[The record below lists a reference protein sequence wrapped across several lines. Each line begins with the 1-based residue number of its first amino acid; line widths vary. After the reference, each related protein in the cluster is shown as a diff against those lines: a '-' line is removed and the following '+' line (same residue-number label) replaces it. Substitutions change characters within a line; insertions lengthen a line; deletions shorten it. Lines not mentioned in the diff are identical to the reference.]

1 MLPSLIAPIF
11 NTVTEE
17 PVSIK
22 LSPPFLLVSGRNW
35 MYEVTAKYLR
45 NEMNE
50 NRYFFDKKVSQES
63 LFLYAQYPQMKVT
76 DDRAL
81 IESFEHKL
89 NLAAED
95 GVCSIPYVM
104 TRSESA
110 HGITYL
116 KRSLGGER
124 ILFSGHTREIFE
136 RLLSLPGQFPDLA
149 YNRYMLA
156 LEKESF
162 EDRLLDLWIAL
173 ESLFVPDGKKGE
185 IMYKLRLR
193 IAYYFGNT
201 FGQRKQI
208 ADFIKHS
215 YNHRSEIVH
224 SGKQLGDALKDE
236 VRLLRSIARA
246 ALINMYLE
254 GIGQQE
260 LRNRLDE
267 LILSGESYR
276 QRYRPDFFEE
286 IML

>member
-1 MLPSLIAPIF
+1 MPTLIAPVF
-11 NTVTEE
+11 NTMTDE
-17 PVSIK
+17 PVAIP
-22 LSPPFLLVSGRNW
+22 LGAPFMLVSGEEW
-35 MYEVTAKYLR
+35 LYEVTSRYLR

-50 NRYFFDKKVSQES
+50 NRFFFDKKVSPQS
-63 LFLYAQYPQMKVT
+63 LFIVAKYPEMKVT
-76 DDRAL
+76 DDRTL

-89 NLAAED
+89 NLAAQD

-104 TRSESA
+104 TREKPV

-116 KRSLGGER
+116 KRSLEGETVHFAGR
-124 ILFSGHTREIFE
+124 TREIFR
-136 RLLSLPGQFPDLA
+136 RLLDQDGQFPDLA
-149 YNRYMLA
+149 YNRYMLS
-156 LEKESF
+156 LEKEGW

-193 IAYYFGNT
+193 IAYYFGENLEE
-201 FGQRKQI
+201 RKRI
-208 ADFIKHS
+208 SDFIKRS

-224 SGKQLGDALKDE
+224 SGKQLGNELKE
-236 VRLLRSIARA
+236 EIRLLRSLARA

-254 GIGQQE
+254 RISQQE

-276 QRYRPDFFEE
+276 QRYQPAFFEA
-286 IML
+286 ISL

>member
-1 MLPSLIAPIF
+1 M
-11 NTVTEE
+11 
-17 PVSIK
+17 
-22 LSPPFLLVSGRNW
+22 LVSGEEW
-35 MYEVTAKYLR
+35 LYEVTSRYLR

-50 NRYFFDKKVSQES
+50 NRFFFDKKVSPQS
-63 LFLYAQYPQMKVT
+63 LFIVAKYPEMKVT

-89 NLAAED
+89 NLAAQD

-104 TRSESA
+104 TRKKPV

-116 KRSLGGER
+116 KRSLEGDT
-124 ILFSGHTREIFE
+124 LHFSGRTQEIF
-136 RLLSLPGQFPDLA
+136 RWLLEQDGQFPDLA
-149 YNRYMLA
+149 YNRYMLS
-156 LEKESF
+156 LEKEGW

-193 IAYYFGNT
+193 IAYYFGENLEE
-201 FGQRKQI
+201 RKRI
-208 ADFIKHS
+208 SDFIKRS

-224 SGKQLGDALKDE
+224 SGKQLGNELKE
-236 VRLLRSIARA
+236 EIRLLRSLARA
-246 ALINMYLE
+246 ALINMYME
-254 GIGQQE
+254 KISQQE

-276 QRYRPDFFEE
+276 QRYQPVFFEA
-286 IML
+286 ISL

>member
-1 MLPSLIAPIF
+1 MPTLIAPVF
-11 NTVTEE
+11 NTMTDE
-17 PVSIK
+17 PVAIP
-22 LSPPFLLVSGRNW
+22 LGAPFMLVSGEEW
-35 MYEVTAKYLR
+35 LYEVTSRYLR

-50 NRYFFDKKVSQES
+50 NRFFFDKKVSPQS
-63 LFLYAQYPQMKVT
+63 LFIVAKYHEMKVT
-76 DDRAL
+76 DDRVL

-89 NLAAED
+89 NLAAQE

-104 TRSESA
+104 TREKPV

-116 KRSLGGER
+116 KRSLEGDT
-124 ILFSGHTREIFE
+124 LHFSGRTRDIFG
-136 RLLSLPGQFPDLA
+136 RLLEQDGQFPDLA
-149 YNRYMLA
+149 YNRYMLS
-156 LEKESF
+156 LEKEGW

-193 IAYYFGNT
+193 IAYYFGENLEE
-201 FGQRKQI
+201 RKRI
-208 ADFIKHS
+208 SDFIKRS

-224 SGKQLGDALKDE
+224 SGKQLGNDLKE
-236 VRLLRSIARA
+236 EIRQLRSLARA

-254 GIGQQE
+254 KISQQE

-276 QRYRPDFFEE
+276 QRYQPAFFEA
-286 IML
+286 ISL